1 MDEDDENNS
10 KFNNLWYLY
19 NLNLLSKHFGATNR
33 SNYEIKEIYSVK
45 NFHHPPKTPEE
56 IMKRINPLNSRILVV
71 DDQPFN
77 VLAIKLLLKSFDW
90 ITIDSAYDGK

>member
-1 MDEDDENNS
+1 M
-10 KFNNLWYLY
+10 
-19 NLNLLSKHFGATNR
+19 R
-33 SNYEIKEIYSVK
+33 
-45 NFHHPPKTPEE
+45 
-56 IMKRINPLNSRILVV
+56 RINPLNSRILVV